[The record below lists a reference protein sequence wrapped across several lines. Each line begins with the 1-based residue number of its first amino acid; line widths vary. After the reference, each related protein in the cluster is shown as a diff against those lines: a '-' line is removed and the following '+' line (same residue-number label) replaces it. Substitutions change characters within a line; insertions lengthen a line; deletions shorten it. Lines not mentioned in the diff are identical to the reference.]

1 MTNFSCQH
9 ELLLAPSGTQLL
21 YVESRETLTIDLISL
36 MMVSS

>member
-9 ELLLAPSGTQLL
+9 ELLLVPSGTQLL
-21 YVESRETLTIDLISL
+21 YVEPEETLIIDLISV